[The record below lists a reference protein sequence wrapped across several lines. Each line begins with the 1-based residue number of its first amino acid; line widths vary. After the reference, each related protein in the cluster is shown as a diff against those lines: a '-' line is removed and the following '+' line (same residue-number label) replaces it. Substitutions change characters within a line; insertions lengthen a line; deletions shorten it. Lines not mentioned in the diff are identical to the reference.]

1 MSNKAVLLSVQP
13 KWCELIAT
21 GKKTIEIRK
30 TKPKIKVPFKAY
42 IYCTKDR
49 NNHFWTGK
57 RYSYTDEHSH
67 NAFDKDGNGKVIGEF
82 VCNKIATFP
91 DECYAGWLVK
101 HSCVSVKELERYA
114 GDNDS
119 LYVWHISNLVIYDEP
134 KELSRFLAPC
144 DEDCASCKYWQYD
157 MVNQYERDYDCTNG
171 YYPLVPL
178 KKGPQSWR
186 YTTTTTSRQSICRL
200 RRLKYSIRSFRR

>member
-1 MSNKAVLLSVQP
+1 MDDERALLIIQQQQRINL
-13 KWCELIAT
+13 EQQRLISMLMGT
-21 GKKTIEIRK
+21 G
-30 TKPKIKVPFKAY
+30 VSG
-42 IYCTKDR
+42 DM
-49 NNHFWTGK
+49 TGFPA
-57 RYSYTDEHSH
+57 DEHSH

-101 HSCVSVKELERYA
+101 HSCVSAKGLERYA

-186 YTTTTTSRQSICRL
+186 YVEVI
-200 RRLKYSIRSFRR
+200 K

>member
-178 KKGPQSWR
+178 KKRPQSWR
-186 YTTTTTSRQSICRL
+186 YVEVMG
-200 RRLKYSIRSFRR
+200 K

>member
-42 IYCTKDR
+42 IYCTKD
-49 NNHFWTGK
+49 NHFWTGK

-101 HSCVSVKELERYA
+101 HSCVSAKELERYA

-144 DEDCASCKYWQYD
+144 DEDCPNCEFWKCD
-157 MVNQYERDYDCTNG
+157 MVNQHERDMDCTNSS
-171 YYPLVPL
+171 YPLRPL
-178 KKGPQSWR
+178 KRPPQSWR
-186 YTTTTTSRQSICRL
+186 YVEVI
-200 RRLKYSIRSFRR
+200 K